1 LNFEIIHFVVVELEC
16 TWISKDNATIRKS
29 YSHSRFTKIQSNS
42 MSFFG
47 YVWEL
52 ILKKWIYR

>member
-52 ILKKWIYR
+52 